1 MVPLFVNSDVR
12 EMAVAV
18 LVVLVGAT
26 SNALANDG
34 HPVSGER
41 MRLNTI
47 VVAQND
53 SSAVKSVSSGK
64 TSDELLNDDDDDDD
78 LLEDNAKDNDPL
90 KDKENTEAPSTGQA
104 SAEVGKDARAEHEAL
119 FAESRFPAAGTCGRV
134 NKHCLYATGHLP
146 SKGVPRMVG
155 LPARIFATQPGL
167 FVA

>member
-1 MVPLFVNSDVR
+1 MAPLFVNSVVR
-12 EMAVAV
+12 EMAVTV

-64 TSDELLNDDDDDDD
+64 TSDELLNDDDDD
-78 LLEDNAKDNDPL
+78 LL
-90 KDKENTEAPSTGQA
+90 
-104 SAEVGKDARAEHEAL
+104 
-119 FAESRFPAAGTCGRV
+119 
-134 NKHCLYATGHLP
+134 
-146 SKGVPRMVG
+146 
-155 LPARIFATQPGL
+155 
-167 FVA
+167 